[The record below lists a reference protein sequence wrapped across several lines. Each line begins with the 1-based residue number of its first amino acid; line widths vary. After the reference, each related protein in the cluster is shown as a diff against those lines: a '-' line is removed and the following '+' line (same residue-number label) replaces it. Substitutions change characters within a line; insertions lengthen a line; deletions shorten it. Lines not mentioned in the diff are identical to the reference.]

1 MNFNDYQQKAQT
13 SAIYDEKHKVIY
25 PMIGLT
31 SEVGEVADKIKKNMR
46 DGNTYSKEDIAKEM
60 GDVLWY
66 LSTLA
71 SDMDISLES
80 IAETNLQK
88 LRKRQQEGKISG
100 SGDER

>member
-1 MNFNDYQQKAQT
+1 MNFNDFQQKAQT

-60 GDVLWY
+60 GDVLY

-80 IAETNLQK
+80 IAETNLLK

>member
-1 MNFNDYQQKAQT
+1 
-13 SAIYDEKHKVIY
+13 
-25 PMIGLT
+25 MIGLT

-71 SDMDISLES
+71 YDMDISLES
-80 IAETNLQK
+80 IAETNLLK